1 MEQTV
6 TQEQW
11 EELSY
16 DGKSA
21 LIACLYPTTIHEV
34 PPTTKT
40 VIELYL
46 DEYFKDYGINIG
58 QIIEFLGEDWGYL
71 QRGWHHRRE
80 VVQVGANNQVYLN
93 EELCD
98 ALWEACKQKLN
109 QT

>member
-1 MEQTV
+1 MKQSISE
-6 TQEQW
+6 EQW

-21 LIACLYPTTIHEV
+21 LIAFLYPTTVCEV

-46 DEYFKDYGINIG
+46 DEYFKDYGVNIG
-58 QIIEFLGEDWGYL
+58 QMIEFLGNRWISEFGVAVEKGG
-71 QRGWHHRRE
+71 RVCG
-80 VVQVGANNQVYLN
+80 VVNMCINDD
-93 EELCD
+93 LCD
-98 ALWEACKQKLN
+98 SLWEAVKHKLN